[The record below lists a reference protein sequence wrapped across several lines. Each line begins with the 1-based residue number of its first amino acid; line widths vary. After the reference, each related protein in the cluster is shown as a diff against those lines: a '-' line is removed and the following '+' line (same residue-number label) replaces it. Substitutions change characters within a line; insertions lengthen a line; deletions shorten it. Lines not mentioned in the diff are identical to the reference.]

1 MRLILT
7 GCEYAGTTTLVNNI
21 CAWLERAMG
30 TPASPHDHFKFPHLS
45 HASLTAEEQE
55 QLLGLSPLLKEQYQ
69 RYHVD
74 YHVGDQFYREAAHHI
89 VVGLHFDEAVY
100 APLYYGYGGVGA
112 PFDRRLL
119 ARQVESRLMEVA
131 PDTVVVL
138 VKASAEV
145 IAQRMREAPHPH
157 GLLREED
164 IEAVLERFED
174 DYRQSVLR
182 HKFVLDTSEAA
193 PEETLAEFQR
203 QVGPFLSDGD
213 RLRLLTQAR
222 GGVGRGLPED

>member
-7 GCEYAGTTTLVNNI
+7 GCEYAGTTTLVNSI
-21 CAWLERAMG
+21 CDWLKRAMG
-30 TPASPHDHFKFPHLS
+30 TPASPHDHFKFPDLS

-174 DYRQSVLR
+174 EYRQSVLR
-182 HKFVLDTSEAA
+182 HKFVLDTSEAT

-203 QVGPFLSDGD
+203 QIGPYLNDGD
-213 RLRLLTQAR
+213 RLRLLAH
-222 GGVGRGLPED
+222 GGGEG

>member
-7 GCEYAGTTTLVNNI
+7 GCEYAGTTTLANNI
-21 CAWLERAMG
+21 CDWLERAMG
-30 TPASPHDHFKFPHLS
+30 TPASTHDHFKFPNLS

-74 YHVGDQFYREAAHHI
+74 YHVGDQFYREAPHHI

-100 APLYYGYGGVGA
+100 APLYYGYGGPGA
-112 PFDRRLL
+112 SFDRRIL

-138 VKASAEV
+138 VKASPQV

-157 GLLREED
+157 GLLREQD
-164 IEAVLERFED
+164 VEAVLQRFED
-174 DYRQSVLR
+174 EYHQSVLR
-182 HKFVLDTSEAA
+182 HKFVLDTSGAT

-213 RLRLLTQAR
+213 RLRLLAHK
-222 GGVGRGLPED
+222 GGEG

>member
-21 CAWLERAMG
+21 CDWLERAMG
-30 TPASPHDHFKFPHLS
+30 TPASPHDHFKFPDLS
-45 HASLTAEEQE
+45 HAPLSADEQA

-138 VKASAEV
+138 VKASPQV
-145 IAQRMREAPHPH
+145 IAQRMRETPQPH
-157 GLLREED
+157 GLVREED
-164 IEAVLERFED
+164 IEAVLARFED
-174 DYRQSVLR
+174 EYNQSVLR
-182 HKFVLDTSEAA
+182 LKFELDTSEST
-193 PEETLAEFQR
+193 PEETLAEFKR
-203 QVGPFLSDGD
+203 QVAPYLSDGD
-213 RLRLLTQAR
+213 RLRLLAH
-222 GGVGRGLPED
+222 GGG

>member
-21 CAWLERAMG
+21 CDWLERAMG
-30 TPASPHDHFKFPHLS
+30 TPASPHDHFKVPHLS

-55 QLLGLSPLLKEQYQ
+55 QLLGLSPRLKEQYQ

-89 VVGLHFDEAVY
+89 VAGLHFDEAVY
-100 APLYYGYGGVGA
+100 APLYYGYGGAGA

-138 VKASAEV
+138 VKAAPEV
-145 IAQRMREAPHPH
+145 IARRMREAPHPH
-157 GLLREED
+157 GLLQEKD
-164 IEAVLERFED
+164 IEAVLGRFED
-174 DYRQSVLR
+174 EYRQSVLR
-182 HKFVLDTSEAA
+182 HKFELDTSEAT

-203 QVGPFLSDGD
+203 QVAPFLSDGD
-213 RLRLLTQAR
+213 RLRLLVR
-222 GGVGRGLPED
+222 GRGAE

>member
-21 CAWLERAMG
+21 CDWLGRAMG
-30 TPASPHDHFKFPHLS
+30 TPASPHDHFKFPDLS
-45 HASLTAEEQE
+45 HAPLTADEQQ

-157 GLLREED
+157 GLVREED
-164 IEAVLERFED
+164 IESVLGRFED
-174 DYRQSVLR
+174 EYNQSVLR
-182 HKFVLDTSEAA
+182 LKFELDTSEAT

-203 QVGPFLSDGD
+203 QIAPYLSDGD
-213 RLRLLTQAR
+213 RLRLLMHGQR
-222 GGVGRGLPED
+222 EG

>member
-21 CAWLERAMG
+21 CDWLERAMG
-30 TPASPHDHFKFPHLS
+30 TPASPHDHFKFPDLS
-45 HASLTAEEQE
+45 HASLTTEEQQ

-138 VKASAEV
+138 VKASPEV

-157 GLLREED
+157 NLVREED
-164 IEAVLERFED
+164 VEAVLARFED
-174 DYRQSVLR
+174 EYNQSVLR
-182 HKFVLDTSEAA
+182 HKFELDTSEST

-203 QVGPFLSDGD
+203 QVAPYLSDGD
-213 RLRLLTQAR
+213 RLRLLLH
-222 GGVGRGLPED
+222 GGGKE

>member
-21 CAWLERAMG
+21 CDWLERVMG
-30 TPASPHDHFKFPHLS
+30 TPASPHDHFKVPHLS
-45 HASLTAEEQE
+45 HASLTAQEQE
-55 QLLGLSPLLKEQYQ
+55 QILALSPLLKEQYQ

-74 YHVGDQFYREAAHHI
+74 YHVGDQFYREAPHHI

-100 APLYYGYGGVGA
+100 APLYYGYGGAGA
-112 PFDRRLL
+112 HFDRRIL

-145 IAQRMREAPHPH
+145 IAQRMQGTPHPH

-164 IEAVLERFED
+164 IEAVLQRFED
-174 DYRQSVLR
+174 EYHQSILR
-182 HKFVLDTSEAA
+182 HKFVLDTSAA
-193 PEETLAEFQR
+193 TPEETLAEFQR
-203 QVGPFLSDGD
+203 QIAPYLSDGD
-213 RLRLLTQAR
+213 RLRLLTH
-222 GGVGRGLPED
+222 GRGEG

>member
-21 CAWLERAMG
+21 CDWLERAMG
-30 TPASPHDHFKFPHLS
+30 TPASPHDHFKFPDLS
-45 HASLTAEEQE
+45 HAPLSADEQQ

-138 VKASAEV
+138 VKASPQV

-157 GLLREED
+157 GLVREED
-164 IEAVLERFED
+164 IEAVLGRFED
-174 DYRQSVLR
+174 EYHQSVLR
-182 HKFVLDTSEAA
+182 LKFELDTSEST

-203 QVGPFLSDGD
+203 QVAPYLSDGD
-213 RLRLLTQAR
+213 RLRLLMHR
-222 GGVGRGLPED
+222 GGEG